1 MIKYTFHGF
10 RKEAEKIMKKM
21 RVMVIKYGYAVVEAD
36 TERKP
41 SILENNVNGI
51 RFSVHKHIYCGD
63 QWLLTCRE
71 LGAEQVQLHTENIE
85 EAKKLGIKKMKEL
98 LNSKIKKF
106 QEAIKQL
113 EN

>member
-1 MIKYTFHGF
+1 MYRDITTYNQ
-10 RKEAEKIMKKM
+10 R
-21 RVMVIKYGYAVVEAD
+21 D